1 MDPNEPFD
9 YDRLDALLRDI
20 GYEDPDELAGPQPSA
35 PQQTPAQTPQRP
47 AQAGGYENYYN
58 YNDGSAPQTRPSQA
72 AANTRPQTPEMRAAH
87 QARRAAQAQPQQ
99 RPAQPQQ
106 PYRQQPGYQPPAQ
119 TYQQPRRSAPQPA
132 PEMRRAAPPPPPP
145 KKSRRAE
152 PEPEPKKRRSEPDP
166 EPQPKKKKKHRILK
180 TLLVLLVLL
189 IAAVAVLMLT
199 NLGQPKAEA
208 GLGARRSGCST
219 ILLAGTDAGGT
230 RTDTIMLCTINASER
245 SVSLL
250 SIPRDTLVNDSY
262 SVPKINGTYGVYG
275 AGEEGMEA
283 LMTAVEKL
291 IGFRPDGYVLVDL
304 DGFVD
309 LVDLMGGVEFNV
321 PVDMHYSDPTQDL
334 NIDLSA
340 GLQTLDGE
348 QAMGVV
354 RFRSGYALADLERV
368 NVQRAFLSACMD
380 QWLTAKNMLK
390 APRLLPV
397 ILENVTT
404 DLSSGNLL
412 WCAGA
417 LMRCDRSDIATD
429 TLPGSAMYWNGGSYY
444 VVSAYDTVSL
454 INERYNPY
462 TADVTIYDL
471 DVRTP

>member
-20 GYEDPDELAGPQPSA
+20 GYEDPDELADPQPTA
-35 PQQTPAQTPQRP
+35 PQQTPAQASPRP
-47 AQAGGYENYYN
+47 AQPAGYENYYN
-58 YNDGSAPQTRPSQA
+58 GITAPQARPSQA
-72 AANTRPQTPEMRAAH
+72 ASNTRPQTPEMRAAH
-87 QARRAAQAQPQQ
+87 QARCAAQAQPQ
-99 RPAQPQQ
+99 RPAQPAYPQTQ
-106 PYRQQPGYQPPAQ
+106 PARQPAPS
-119 TYQQPRRSAPQPA
+119 YQQPRRSAPQPT

-145 KKSRRAE
+145 KKSRREE

-199 NLGQPKAEA
+199 NLGQPKAET
-208 GLGARRSGCST
+208 GLGARKSGCST

-275 AGEEGMEA
+275 AGEAGMEA

-291 IGFRPDGYVLVDL
+291 VGFRPDGYVLVDL

-321 PVDMHYSDPTQDL
+321 PVDMHYSDPAQNL